1 MNKFFSAFRKDEK
14 GGSAA
19 EYALILA
26 IIGGLVAGGAVALGT
41 SVDGALDT
49 SSQVIDAGT
58 QTLTD
63 ALADLN
69 ADPGT

>member
-1 MNKFFSAFRKDEK
+1 MTKFLSIFRKDEK

-41 SVDGALDT
+41 SIDGALDT
-49 SSQVIDAGT
+49 SADVIDAGT
-58 QTLTD
+58 ATLD
-63 ALADLN
+63 AALASLG
-69 ADPGT
+69 APAAP

>member
-1 MNKFFSAFRKDEK
+1 MHKFFSMFRKDEK

-41 SVDGALDT
+41 SIDGALD
-49 SSQVIDAGT
+49 SGSAVIDVGAAS
-58 QTLTD
+58 LD
-63 ALADLN
+63 AA
-69 ADPGT
+69 AAAIAPAP